1 MSKFTDH
8 TLKQVMDIDCSMTMN
23 SDEMRRFLDFQ
34 TGGANGTLQTQNRTM
49 FPSNDSLN
57 ITALAAEHVQT
68 VRQKT
73 ESLYPHFLAIVQS
86 RTNDSEVFD
95 TIRDLI
101 QVCSDTIGEI
111 ARPIGR
117 SGLTLNESS
126 DQEWLVKERD
136 TWRLLYA
143 LYKDRLLVQKEEANN
158 EGVAILMHSEKAIVE
173 QLYSQ
178 NANLR
183 EYQLVVDWLEQSA
196 ADQGNTQIG
205 FYTDRTVG
213 WENTLMQ
220 LKNADQTMF
229 GGSGKDVV
237 RSLDPDA
244 PTREKRRLHD
254 LDQEDQKRLSAQVRE
269 ITFFATFY
277 FRYFR
282 LERGV

>member
-1 MSKFTDH
+1 MSKFTEH
-8 TLKQVMDIDCSMTMN
+8 TLKQVMDVDCSMTMN
-23 SDEMRRFLDFQ
+23 SDEMRRYLDFQ
-34 TGGANGTLQTQNRTM
+34 TGGGGANGTLQHSQNRTM

-57 ITALAAEHVQT
+57 LTALAAEHVQT

-73 ESLYPHFLAIVQS
+73 ESLFPHFLAIVQS

-101 QVCSDTIGEI
+101 QVCSDTIGELSK
-111 ARPIGR
+111 PIGR
-117 SGLTLNESS
+117 SGLTLNESA
-126 DQEWLVKERD
+126 DQDWLVKERD

-143 LYKDRLLVQKEEANN
+143 LYKDRLLVQKETAANDMDTV
-158 EGVAILMHSEKAIVE
+158 EAILMHSEKAIVE
-173 QLYSQ
+173 QLYAQ

-229 GGSGKDVV
+229 GSGKDVV

-244 PTREKRRLHD
+244 PGREKRRLHD
-254 LDQEDQKRLSAQVRE
+254 LDQEDQKRLSAQVNGN
-269 ITFFATFY
+269 IF
-277 FRYFR
+277 
-282 LERGV
+282 

>member
-1 MSKFTDH
+1 MSKLTDH

-23 SDEMRRFLDFQ
+23 SDEMRRYLDFQ
-34 TGGANGTLQTQNRTM
+34 TAGVGANGTLQIQNRTM

-57 ITALAAEHVQT
+57 VTALAAEHVQT

-95 TIRDLI
+95 TVRDLI
-101 QVCSDTIGEI
+101 QVCSDTIGELSK
-111 ARPIGR
+111 PMGR
-117 SGLTLNESS
+117 SVLTLTESS
-126 DQEWLVKERD
+126 DQDWLVKERD

-143 LYKDRLLVQKEEANN
+143 LYKDRLLVQKDGNDMEV
-158 EGVAILMHSEKAIVE
+158 GTILGHSEKTIVE
-173 QLYSQ
+173 QLYAQ

-196 ADQGNTQIG
+196 AEQGTSQIG

-229 GGSGKDVV
+229 GGGKDVV

-244 PTREKRRLHD
+244 PGREKRRLHD
-254 LDQEDQKRLSAQVRE
+254 LDQEDQKRLSAQVRF
-269 ITFFATFY
+269 IIWY
-277 FRYFR
+277 
-282 LERGV
+282 